1 MIVIF
6 EGLDNCGKTTIITL
20 LEKYYIENGIKVE
33 ISKEFKTPIGE
44 LLKELIVA
52 KEADPIL
59 KTFLFAADRYYRM
72 KDKIFNEDTL
82 YLFDRYVPSAVAYR
96 DAEGCNIDWVKEVNS
111 IFPEPDLCF
120 YIDISPEESIFRNSD
135 LKFNIKYDKDFL
147 LNAKKCY
154 DRNLTGNTCVKI
166 DGSKSIDEILDIII
180 NSINNIIDFDQKD
193 KAKKRGNNF
202 EI

>member
-20 LEKYYIENGIKVE
+20 LEKYYIENGINIE

-52 KEADPIL
+52 KKADPIL

-72 KDKIFNEDTL
+72 KDKTFNEDTL

-96 DAEGCNIDWVKEVNS
+96 DAEGCDIDWVKGVNS

-120 YIDISPEESIFRNSD
+120 YIDISPEESILRNTDS
-135 LKFNIKYDKDFL
+135 KFNIKYDKEFL
-147 LNAKKCY
+147 SNAKKCY
-154 DRNLTGNTCVKI
+154 DHNLTGDNCIRI
-166 DGSKSIDEILDIII
+166 DGSKSIEEILNIVI
-180 NSINNIIDFDQKD
+180 NSINNIIECNQKD
-193 KAKKRGNNF
+193 KIKERGDNF
-202 EI
+202 GI